1 MPRLASSASVNVGCD
16 DEEEAE
22 LLLCFSQGQSMG
34 LMQLTHETIASHPVA
49 VVVGDRQ
56 NC

>member
-22 LLLCFSQGQSMG
+22 LLLCFSQLRSINGFDA
-34 LMQLTHETIASHPVA
+34 THT
-49 VVVGDRQ
+49 
-56 NC
+56 